1 MAAKKK
7 APVYIVK
14 VWVQGLREGVK
25 WPLPGETIDGL
36 SESDALEYLN
46 AGYIVPQPDAVEAPT
61 AASAETAVVDDPPAG
76 LTAGTVT
83 TAPVDGETPADEGA
97 APKPTGLPKVAGK

>member
-1 MAAKKK
+1 MAGKKK

-25 WPLPGETIDGL
+25 WPLPGETIDDL

-61 AASAETAVVDDPPAG
+61 AAPAETAVVDDPPAG

-83 TAPVDGETPADEGA
+83 TVPQTDAVDEGT